1 MGTEYNEQAVQ
12 HEIDADPSIGTA
24 EAALIHRL
32 LEGRRNLRARTAEVH
47 DRIERMHDLIQAA
60 ADSDPGEQHEPPLTW
75 RVEVRLTGEH
85 AWTRNGVVFN
95 TAAEAETEGLRITR
109 AWSAVAETRIRAAG
123 YREE

>member
-1 MGTEYNEQAVQ
+1 MGEYNEKAVQ
-12 HEIDADPSIGTA
+12 HAIDADQSIGTT

-32 LEGRRNLRARTAEVH
+32 LKGRRTLRAQTAAVH
-47 DRIERMHDLIQAA
+47 DRIERMHDLIQGA
-60 ADSDPGEQHEPPLTW
+60 ADDDPGEQHEPQLTY

-95 TAAEAETEGLRITR
+95 TAAEAEAEGLRIAR

>member
-1 MGTEYNEQAVQ
+1 MAEYNEKAVQ
-12 HEIDADPSIGTA
+12 HEIDADPSIGTT

-32 LEGRRNLRARTAEVH
+32 LEGRRTLRAQTAAVH
-47 DRIERMHDLIQAA
+47 DRIERMHELIQGA
-60 ADSDPGEQHEPPLTW
+60 ADDDPGEQNEPPLTY

-95 TAAEAETEGLRITR
+95 TAAEAEAEGERIAR